1 MKKLSWLSVED
12 YGITPLEMMV
22 VSTMKGYLWQMPEEE
37 ALHKVEEIIEPKVI
51 QLAGE
56 DGAPMPVQS
65 IIEGAKLAA
74 FIDEAVADALKRM
87 EQGKSDVAQIAVEM
101 LRDAA
106 RGGWETG
113 CGDNE
118 SGVSGL
124 HTGCL
129 PEFEVERKLAK
140 NSKRKF
146 LKPVDN
152 MVDVEYNI
160 DETKKVSVWRHVKA
174 VLRLGRLITGT
185 L

>member
-1 MKKLSWLSVED
+1 MKKLSWISVED

-74 FIDEAVADALKRM
+74 FIDEAVAGALKRM

-101 LRDAA
+101 LREVDGKRVVETMSPELVDFIQDAY
-106 RGGWETG
+106 R
-113 CGDNE
+113 
-118 SGVSGL
+118 SL
-124 HTGCL
+124 
-129 PEFEVERKLAK
+129 R
-140 NSKRKF
+140 
-146 LKPVDN
+146 
-152 MVDVEYNI
+152 
-160 DETKKVSVWRHVKA
+160 WREN
-174 VLRLGRLITGT
+174 
-185 L
+185 

>member
-1 MKKLSWLSVED
+1 MKKLSWISVED

-56 DGAPMPVQS
+56 DGASMPVQS

-101 LRDAA
+101 LREVDGKRVVETMSPELVDFIQDAY
-106 RGGWETG
+106 R
-113 CGDNE
+113 
-118 SGVSGL
+118 SL
-124 HTGCL
+124 
-129 PEFEVERKLAK
+129 R
-140 NSKRKF
+140 
-146 LKPVDN
+146 
-152 MVDVEYNI
+152 
-160 DETKKVSVWRHVKA
+160 WREN
-174 VLRLGRLITGT
+174 
-185 L
+185 